1 MERKLG
7 RALKPGKVVHH
18 INDDILD
25 YSEDNLEL
33 KPSQSVHAREHMQKY
48 WKEIRDREDRILARY
63 FANNKEGGTQ

>member
-1 MERKLG
+1 MEQKLG
-7 RALKPGKVVHH
+7 RVLKPGEVVHH
-18 INDDILD
+18 INDNKLD

-33 KPSQSVHAREHMQKY
+33 KPSQSEHAREHMQKY